1 MELKQKQRI
10 MLQDDYFII
19 TPDDDVIIYETENAQ
34 GFILR
39 ASIYYGMSRSPEF
52 SELWVEP
59 VTPPTK
65 IYLSFYKV
73 LA

>member
-1 MELKQKQRI
+1 MELKKKQRI

-19 TPDDDVIIYETENAQ
+19 TPDDDVIIYETENAL

-39 ASIYYGMSRSPEF
+39 RGVYYGMSRSSEF

-59 VTPPTK
+59 ASQPTT
-65 IYLSFYKV
+65 IYISFYKI
-73 LA
+73 LT